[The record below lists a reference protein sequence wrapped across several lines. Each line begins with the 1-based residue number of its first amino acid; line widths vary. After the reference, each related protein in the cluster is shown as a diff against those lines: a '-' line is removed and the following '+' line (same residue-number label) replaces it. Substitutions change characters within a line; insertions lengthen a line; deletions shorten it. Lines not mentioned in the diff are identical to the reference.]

1 MNLDQ
6 LQSEVQRWAMHNFP
20 DATSMEPLMGLVEE
34 SGELA
39 ESLPGDPRIS
49 GLTILL
55 GRLHHAFLKRY
66 QRIRLSEDHNAA
78 IRDAVGDITIY
89 LAHFCALEGIS
100 LDDCVN
106 RAWEEVKKRDWRHE
120 NP

>member
-6 LQSEVQRWAMHNFP
+6 LQQEVQRWAMRNFP

-39 ESLPGDPRIS
+39 EPLAGDPRIS

-66 QRIRLSEDHNAA
+66 QRIFSTKDMAA
-78 IRDAVGDITIY
+78 TLPL
-89 LAHFCALEGIS
+89 LASSLAKALKTS
-100 LDDCVN
+100 VPSS
-106 RAWEEVKKRDWRHE
+106 RADL
-120 NP
+120 